1 MAFAIDGGAVLPCF
15 AATHLGER
23 VPVKLVEGATARIVA
38 PVASLN
44 EETIGFTQTSASSG
58 FAVEVQA
65 VGNIVKAVA
74 AASVGAGADVAL
86 GSPNGALGPVAAASG
101 VVKYKSGV
109 SLSDAAAGEV
119 FSVFVNPRQLSGIA

>member
-1 MAFAIDGGAVLPCF
+1 MAFALDNGVILPCF
-15 AATHLGER
+15 AATHLGAQ
-23 VPVKLVEGATARIVA
+23 VPVRLIEGATARIVA

-44 EETIGFTQTSASSG
+44 QETIGFTQTAASSG

-65 VGNIVKAVA
+65 HGNVVKAVA
-74 AASVGAGADVAL
+74 AASLGAGGDVAL
-86 GSPNGALGPVAAASG
+86 GSPNGALGPVVGASG

-109 SLSDAAAGEV
+109 SLSAAAAGET